1 MTPLPFNGPLFAHD
15 LVLAL
20 DRAEKSS
27 RRGRPHYDES
37 RWWRCLAEADQH
49 DNFRRLDHH
58 YHTIDS
64 TSYHTAHIRYY
75 EHLAGDTIG
84 RMNGRPLKLA
94 ACEPEVRSLSA
105 IRAAEV

>member
-1 MTPLPFNGPLFAHD
+1 MTPLPFNGAMFAHD

-27 RRGRPHYDES
+27 RRGRPHYDER

-58 YHTIDS
+58 YHTFDS
-64 TSYHTAHIRYY
+64 THYQPTHVHYFEKLYASS
-75 EHLAGDTIG
+75 GPK
-84 RMNGRPLKLA
+84 MNGKPLRMSA
-94 ACEPEVRSLSA
+94 AQSEIRSLSA
-105 IRAAEV
+105 IRSAEA